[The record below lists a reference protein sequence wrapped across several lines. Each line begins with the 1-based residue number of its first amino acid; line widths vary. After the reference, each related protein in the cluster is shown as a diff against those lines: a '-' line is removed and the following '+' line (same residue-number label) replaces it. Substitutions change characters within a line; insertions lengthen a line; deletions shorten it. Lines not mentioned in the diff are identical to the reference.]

1 MFVPAPTSRSRSLLK
16 AVTWRAVG
24 SVDTFMI
31 SFIIATLLHH
41 PMAGAATLAGS
52 IATSETFTKL
62 ILYFIH
68 ERIWARIRWGRA
80 DTILKGEAIP
90 G

>member
-24 SVDTFMI
+24 SLDTFVV
-31 SFIIATLLHH
+31 SFTIATILHH
-41 PMAGAATLAGS
+41 PLGRAATLAGS
-52 IATSETFTKL
+52 IASTETFTKI

-68 ERIWARIRWGRA
+68 ERIWARVRWGRA
-80 DTILKGEAIP
+80 DQVLSA
-90 G
+90 